1 MQFKRDREKR
11 EYKIIAKIT
20 GYSVSWEILLNGK
33 RYKFHFNGKATCNQQ
48 LYFLE
53 YCMVRIVIS

>member
-11 EYKIIAKIT
+11 ENKIIAKIT
-20 GYSVSWEILLNGK
+20 GYSVSWEILLYGK

-48 LYFLE
+48 FYSLE
-53 YCMVRIVIS
+53 YW